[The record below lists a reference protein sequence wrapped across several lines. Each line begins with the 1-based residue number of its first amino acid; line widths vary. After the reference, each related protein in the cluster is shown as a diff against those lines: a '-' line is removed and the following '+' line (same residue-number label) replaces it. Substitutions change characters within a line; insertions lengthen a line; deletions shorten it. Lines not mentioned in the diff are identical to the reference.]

1 MRHFGK
7 CSKWEAMRS
16 LQHDDHRRLL
26 FAISTMCSIRRLP
39 LTISIQAL
47 LVRPTLIQHLLPTH
61 YSRLLNCRYIAPFRK
76 SYPDPLM
83 MQSRQH
89 GNGDNDTGPLDCSMR
104 RRISGDASDEEKNA
118 GGGAGTI
125 LMWVRS

>member
-16 LQHDDHRRLL
+16 LQHGDHRRLL
-26 FAISTMCSIRRLP
+26 FAISTICSIRRLP

-83 MQSRQH
+83 MQSRQ
-89 GNGDNDTGPLDCSMR
+89 DSCPEECTRDVACWPL
-104 RRISGDASDEEKNA
+104 
-118 GGGAGTI
+118 
-125 LMWVRS
+125 